1 MFDERFNWLKKEYM
15 KKCFLMLTFMML
27 VLSVMAQ
34 KGYTPSKENLA
45 YRQQFQDNKFG
56 VFIHWGIYSMLADG
70 EWAMLQKK
78 IPYEE
83 YSKLAGGFNPSKFNA
98 AAWVAALKAGG
109 AKYICITSRHHD
121 GFSMFGTQS
130 SKYNIVDATPFKR
143 DVLKELA
150 DACHEQGMKLHFYYS
165 LLDWGRPDYNGK
177 GSLAAKWTGQGQ
189 PDYNSYH
196 QFMLNQLKEL
206 LTNYGEIGAIWF
218 DGAWDKGKAFD
229 WKFDELYSLIH
240 KLQPGCLVINNHH
253 WAALEG
259 EDAQAFERDLPG
271 QNTAGFSHGVEI
283 SKLPLETCETM
294 NTSWGYKITDNNYK
308 SEKTLIQYL
317 VKAAGNNANLLMNVG
332 PRPDGTLPEIAV
344 QRFGAMGQ
352 WLHQYGETIYGTR
365 GGPVGAHKWGVT
377 TQKGNRLFVHILDLQ
392 DKALFLPLTDKKVRS
407 AKVYIDKKP
416 VKFVQQKE
424 GVLLLLEKQPDETD
438 YVVELGL

>member
-1 MFDERFNWLKKEYM
+1 MNRSILILMF
-15 KKCFLMLTFMML
+15 LTTAL
-27 VLSVMAQ
+27 ITDAQ
-34 KGYTPSKENLA
+34 RNYVPSKENLA
-45 YRQQFQDNKFG
+45 YRQQFQDNKLG

-83 YSKLAGGFNPSKFNA
+83 YSKLAAGFNPSKFDA
-98 AAWVAALKAGG
+98 EAWVAALKAGG

-121 GFSMFGTQS
+121 GFSMFGTKS
-130 SKYNIVDATPFKR
+130 SNYNIVDATPFKR

-150 DACHEQGMKLHFYYS
+150 DACHKQGMKLHFYYS
-165 LLDWGRPDYNGK
+165 LLDWGRPDYNPK
-177 GSLAAKWTGQGQ
+177 GGGLAAKWTGEGQ
-189 PDYNSYH
+189 PDYNTYH
-196 QFMLNQLKEL
+196 QFMLKQLREL

-218 DGAWDKGKAFD
+218 DGAWDKGKAFN
-229 WKFDELYSLIH
+229 WKFDEIYTLIH
-240 KLQPGCLVINNHH
+240 SLQPGCLVINNHH

-271 QNTAGFSHGVEI
+271 QNKAGFSHGVEV
-283 SKLPLETCETM
+283 SALPLETCETM

-344 QRFGAMGQ
+344 QRFGAMGK
-352 WLHQYGETIYGTR
+352 WLQQYGETIYGTR
-365 GGPVGAHKWGVT
+365 GGLVAAQKWGVT
-377 TQKGNRLFVHILDLQ
+377 TQKKDRLFVHILDLQ
-392 DKALFLPLTDKKVRS
+392 GKELLLPLTGKKIRS
-407 AKVYIDKKP
+407 AKVFIDKKP

-438 YVVELGL
+438 YVVELVLR